1 MTTITRRLVEQDYD
15 ITDADVREL
24 CETKLASGEVD
35 KNLNDGYF
43 KVLYSRTVSRIKA
56 TFLPHPTVEQ
66 RRDCLDKAHEGMYAI
81 VLDVINGMDD
91 CKPNHQ
97 DSPEVKKA
105 KSLRRNER
113 SNYARSAKSA
123 VLKAIEAGIAIEDK
137 RPDMVGKTALEKE
150 AKQVTQVQRSTADQ
164 VAYHYNKLAVLMSK
178 LSSENPTDHAH
189 YVSLIVNTEWN

>member
-15 ITDADVREL
+15 ISDEDVREL

-35 KNLNDGYF
+35 KNLNEGYF
-43 KVLYSRTVSRIKA
+43 KVLYSRTVKRIKA

-66 RRDCLDKAHEGMYAI
+66 RRDCLDKAHDGLYSI
-81 VLDVINGMDD
+81 VLDVINGLDD

-105 KSLRRNER
+105 KTLRRNER
-113 SNYARSAKSA
+113 STYARTAKSA
-123 VLKAIEAGIAIEDK
+123 ILKAIEAGIAIEDK

-150 AKQVTQVQRSTADQ
+150 AKQVTLVQRDTSDLVT
-164 VAYHYNKLAVLMSK
+164 YHFNKLVTLMQR
-178 LSSENPTDHAH
+178 LAGENSADHAKFVH
-189 YVSLIVNTEWN
+189 IINNTKWN

>member
-15 ITDADVREL
+15 ISDADVREL

-35 KNLNDGYF
+35 KNLNEGYF
-43 KVLYSRTVSRIKA
+43 KVLYSRTVQRIKLVHNPDVQA
-56 TFLPHPTVEQ
+56 
-66 RRDCLDKAHEGMYAI
+66 RKDCLDAAHGGMYAI
-81 VLDVINGMDD
+81 VLDVINGLDD

-105 KSLRRNER
+105 KALRRNER

-123 VLKAIEAGIAIEDK
+123 ILKAIEAGISIEDK

-150 AKQVTQVQRSTADQ
+150 AKQVTLVQRSTVDQ
-164 VAYHYNKLAVLMSK
+164 VAYHYNKLVLLMSK
-178 LSSENPTDHAH
+178 LSGENSADHAH
-189 YVSLIVNTEWN
+189 FVTLIANTEWN